1 GMTREVRAAPVAA
14 SFPVAGRAAAA
25 ARALLWLAILTLVVY
40 PLLIVLAGA
49 FAPALIGDE
58 PLQISELLT
67 GRLFTASLNTIRLG
81 VAVSLLSL
89 LFGTAAAV
97 LAAGNPRGR
106 YIDWL
111 MSIPFLTPP
120 FLVSLAWSLA
130 VGPRGYLARFG
141 LPGEFF
147 EHAIFSFAGMAALMA
162 AHYAPAVYFAVRAQ
176 IARLPPSLLWAAH
189 ISGASAEQSL
199 KRILLPL
206 IAPALLAGGFLAFA
220 AGIEEYG
227 TPLVIGNR
235 IGFPVIATEIGRL
248 VAVYPIRLT
257 LASALRST
265 LLAAAGGAYWLSYLL
280 QRHSVAYAKT
290 SAYPA
295 PALLPAKLRAALCCF
310 VVFYAGF
317 AIVVPFGS
325 MLLTSLL
332 KLVSVGPAASNL
344 TLAHYARALTAD
356 AGGLR
361 DALTASF
368 TLAVSAAVA

>member
-1 GMTREVRAAPVAA
+1 MPTAVRSIALGA
-14 SFPVAGRAAAA
+14 SFPLAGRAA
-25 ARALLWLAILTLVVY
+25 RVLLWLAIFALIVY
-40 PLLIVLAGA
+40 PLLIILAGA
-49 FAPALIGDE
+49 FTPALLGDE

-67 GRLFTASLNTIRLG
+67 GRLFTASVNTLCLG

-89 LFGTAAAV
+89 LFGAGAAL
-97 LAAGNPRGR
+97 LAAESPRGR

-111 MSIPFLTPP
+111 MGIPFLTPP

-141 LPGEFF
+141 LPGELF
-147 EHAIFSFAGMAALMA
+147 EQAIFSFAGMAALMA
-162 AHYAPAVYFAVRAQ
+162 AHYAPTVYFAVRAQ
-176 IARLPPSLLWAAH
+176 IARLPPSLVWAAH
-189 ISGASAEQSL
+189 VSGASAEQSL
-199 KRILLPL
+199 NRILLPL
-206 IAPALLAGGFLAFA
+206 IVPALLAGGFLAFA

-257 LASALRST
+257 LASALASS

-295 PALLPAKLRAALCCF
+295 PVLLPTKLRIALCCF

-317 AIVVPFGS
+317 AILVPFGS

-332 KLVSVGPAASNL
+332 QLVSVGPAAGNL
-344 TLAHYARALTAD
+344 TLAHYTRALTAE
-356 AGGLR
+356 AGG
-361 DALTASF
+361 
-368 TLAVSAAVA
+368 